1 MICKPISSVLTVF
14 AGAALFIGT
23 SALAQMSPAQSAPQ
37 NPSNPN
43 VNPNANPNMNGAD
56 TMQQQTQTAG
66 QMQDK
71 AFVRKAM
78 EGGMA
83 EVELGQLASQKASS
97 DDVKQFGQKMVD
109 DHTKLNDRMK
119 PVAQQL
125 GVNPPTKLSKKDQEA
140 KTKLES
146 LSGTQF
152 DDAYIRMMLKDHKQ
166 DASEF
171 KTEAQN
177 AQNPAV
183 QQAAQQGSQVID
195 QHLQMIEQIAQSH
208 NVTNGK
214 GKNASGGQ

>member
-1 MICKPISSVLTVF
+1 MIRRRFSSAASLF

-23 SALAQMSPAQSAPQ
+23 SALAQMTPSQTAPQ
-37 NPSNPN
+37 NPATA
-43 VNPNANPNMNGAD
+43 NPNANPNMTTAD
-56 TMQQQTQTAG
+56 TMQQQQAASG

-71 AFVRKAM
+71 TFVREAM

-109 DHTKLNDRMK
+109 DHTKLNDQMK
-119 PVAQQL
+119 PVAEQL
-125 GVNPPTKLSKKDQEA
+125 GVTPPTQLSKKDQELKA
-140 KTKLES
+140 RLQN

-152 DDAYIRMMLKDHKQ
+152 DNEYIRCMLKDHKK
-166 DASEF
+166 DAAEF
-171 KTEAQN
+171 KQEAQN

-183 QQAAQQGSQVID
+183 QQAAQQGSQVIE

-208 NVTNGK
+208 NISGSK
-214 GKNASGGQ
+214 GKNAGGQ

>member
-1 MICKPISSVLTVF
+1 MKRRRIFTVLTAF
-14 AGAALFIGT
+14 AGAALLIGT
-23 SALAQMSPAQSAPQ
+23 SAPAQMRPSEGSPQTS
-37 NPSNPN
+37 NPSASPSGNPN
-43 VNPNANPNMNGAD
+43 GVATTD
-56 TMQQQTQTAG
+56 TMQQQQTAASA

-83 EVELGQLASQKASS
+83 EVELGRLASEKASS

-109 DHTKLNDRMK
+109 DHTRLNEQMK
-119 PVAQQL
+119 PVAAQL
-125 GVNPPTKLSKKDQEA
+125 GVAAPTKLSKKDEEEKA
-140 KTKLES
+140 RLES
-146 LSGTQF
+146 LSGKQF
-152 DDAYIRMMLKDHKQ
+152 DDAYIRAMLKDHKQ

-208 NVTNGK
+208 NVTSGK
-214 GKNASGGQ
+214 GRNSGGQ